1 MRRAGLAMACLLLA
15 VLAARADAEDCVA
28 AEAARIPA
36 SIGRLVLLGTAEVA
50 RPASGD
56 AAQFGGISGL
66 DYDPATRRWYLLS
79 DDRGERA
86 APRFYPAEIGI
97 GPDGIRGIHVQAAI
111 RFPIPAGEVP
121 DPESL
126 RILQCRNVVAWSSE
140 GDRRLGL
147 QPSVRLMTLQGQALG
162 ELALPANLRLHPD
175 VESGPRHNL
184 SFEGL
189 ASFPGSDRLWVSM
202 EAPLYE
208 DGPVASLKSGALLR
222 FTRLSLRGGPAQ
234 QFAYPLEPIATPGTG
249 GKKRADNGVSEIL
262 SLSDDRLLVIERSGH
277 EVSDGLY
284 EFDVR
289 LYEAERGD
297 ATDVVGLATLAGSPL
312 APMKKRLLLDLSTLG
327 LAHLD
332 NIEGAAWGPR
342 LADGRATLMLAAD
355 DNFASNQRNQ
365 FLLFAVIPP

>member
-1 MRRAGLAMACLLLA
+1 MRRAGLAMACALLA
-15 VLAARADAEDCVA
+15 AWAASADAADCVT

-36 SIGRLVLLGTAEVA
+36 SIGRLVLLGSAEVT
-50 RPASGD
+50 RPASGN

-66 DYDPATRRWYLLS
+66 DYDSATRRWYLLS

-97 GPDGIRGIHVQAAI
+97 GPDGIHGIEVQAAI

-126 RILQCRNVVAWSSE
+126 RILPCRNVAAWSSE

-147 QPSVRLMTLQGQALG
+147 QPSVRLMTLQGEALG
-162 ELALPANLRLHPD
+162 ELALPANLRLHAD
-175 VESGPRHNL
+175 VERGARHNL

-189 ASFPGSDRLWVSM
+189 AAYPGSDHLWVSM

-208 DGPVASLKSGALLR
+208 DGPVASLRSGALLR

-234 QFAYPLEPIATPGTG
+234 QFAYPLEPIAMPGTG

-262 SLSDDRLLVIERSGH
+262 SVSDDRLLVIERSGH

-284 EFDVR
+284 EFAVR

-297 ATDVVGLATLAGSPL
+297 ATDVGGLATLAGSPL
-312 APMKKRLLLDLSTLG
+312 VPMRKRLLLDLSTLG
-327 LAHLD
+327 LAHVD

-365 FLLFAVIPP
+365 FLLFAVVPQ